1 MTLIQLITGDLWE
14 QHQQGHVIAVTRGG
28 LVGKGGPCAM
38 PSGTAKQAAQKFP
51 HLPYILGDQIKKF
64 GIHVFDLGNRIVSF
78 RVENRPFEN
87 PDLSI
92 IDRTCKELVALTT
105 YKGWQHVVV
114 PRPGC
119 GQGRLQWN
127 DVQPILE
134 QHFNS
139 RFHIIDA
146 GYKNETS

>member
-1 MTLIQLITGDLWE
+1 MALMQLITGDLRE

-78 RVENRPFEN
+78 PVESSRFEN

-92 IDRTCKELVALTT
+92 IDRSCKELVALTID
-105 YKGWQHVVV
+105 KGWQHVVV

-119 GQGRLQWN
+119 GQGVLQWN

-134 QHFNS
+134 QQFNS
-139 RFHIIDA
+139 RFHIIDG
-146 GYKNETS
+146 GYKYETS